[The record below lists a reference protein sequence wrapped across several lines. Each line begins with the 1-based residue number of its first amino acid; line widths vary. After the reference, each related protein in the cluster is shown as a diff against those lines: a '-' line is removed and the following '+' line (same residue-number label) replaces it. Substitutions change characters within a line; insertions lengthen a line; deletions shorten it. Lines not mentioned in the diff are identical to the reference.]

1 MQANKEIGKIQSN
14 TPFVIAQALEL
25 FIEDI
30 TRLSAN
36 LALRNHDTKV
46 NPSHI
51 KTVIMDHSGDP
62 FALHIT
68 HPYIKGAPAQQPQST
83 KFGFLKEAVIKLPD
97 LKLGE
102 EILAE
107 RDARQKKLEQEAAG
121 ARRKTKA
128 KGSDV
133 GSVRRSTRK
142 SLLSHDHEERKS
154 DNSEDE
160 EMNSSSQKPG
170 SAKRLRKWHLI
181 Y

>member
-1 MQANKEIGKIQSN
+1 MKKRDQNKLPLNRIKKIMQANKEIGKIQSN

-62 FALHIT
+62 SALHIT
-68 HPYIKGAPAQQPQST
+68 HPYIKGAPATPVIST
-83 KFGFLKEAVIKLPD
+83 KFGFLKEAVVKVPE

-107 RDARQKKLEQEAAG
+107 REAR
-121 ARRKTKA
+121 
-128 KGSDV
+128 
-133 GSVRRSTRK
+133 
-142 SLLSHDHEERKS
+142 
-154 DNSEDE
+154 
-160 EMNSSSQKPG
+160 
-170 SAKRLRKWHLI
+170 
-181 Y
+181 